1 MDENGKVRPNC
12 ANAANPYHVCGAY
25 CLEKIADGK
34 GYKEKDKKILDNR
47 YGIKEVVRNKRTD
60 DGGRSQPNCP
70 KASNPYHECNDNCT
84 QRSSK
89 ANIQGVRKESGS
101 KFIDDSRSFDRK
113 KKGSESQPKSPRAL
127 EITPALG
134 AIYHGDPNS
143 LESHLYRE
151 KLEAENAESFSSFE
165 QHPEEICSQEQSFDK
180 AQIQYSQPLPMSGKI
195 MSPGDTAT
203 KFKGEKI
210 QISSKVSSDASTEDG
225 REDVT
230 SSAFSFTGITQAL
243 EESDKEDNKSIIS
256 ESCVSVGKYHVKESI
271 SSTLQSIFDKYGDIA
286 ANCQL
291 ESSSMRAYYLECLCA
306 VVQELQSTPFN
317 ELTKSKVKEI
327 FAVLKD
333 VESANIDV
341 SWLRAL
347 LNEIS
352 EAINLASQRQT
363 FEAKKVKYESSLE
376 SVKNELESRM
386 ENLSQKEKE
395 AADAREKVAEIKAR
409 LDDMEHE
416 CSQLDKTISSIAS
429 INEKFQGKSLVDE
442 LL

>member
-210 QISSKVSSDASTEDG
+210 QISPKVSSDASTEDG

-256 ESCVSVGKYHVKESI
+256 ESCVSVGKYRVKESI

>member
-25 CLEKIADGK
+25 CLQKIADGK

-210 QISSKVSSDASTEDG
+210 QISPKVSSDASTEDG

>member
-210 QISSKVSSDASTEDG
+210 QISPKVSSDASTEDG